1 MNYFEVRNSY
11 NLYNSKIT
19 PIFVK
24 SVNVTFYINL
34 VEQQKPWLV
43 LLKEIFYIFFK

>member
-19 PIFVK
+19 PIFFTPF
-24 SVNVTFYINL
+24 VNVFILYKLDRATETL
-34 VEQQKPWLV
+34 VSDT
-43 LLKEIFYIFFK
+43 